1 MDSRTKALCDFL
13 DASHSV
19 YHAQA
24 YLAETLKNAGYTRLY
39 EQDEWPLIPGREVF
53 LTRGGSALV
62 AFRVPKKSPRASSER
77 QPFRPSHLQGQGE
90 L

>member
-24 YLAETLKNAGYTRLY
+24 YLAETLKNAGYTGYLCL
-39 EQDEWPLIPGREVF
+39 EALPGRLDPDICAVKGAEF
-53 LTRGGSALV
+53 
-62 AFRVPKKSPRASSER
+62 FRQMTTCAAYHTVV
-77 QPFRPSHLQGQGE
+77 
-90 L
+90 